1 MATQIDYSNINNYT
15 DSLNN
20 FLAENSENFVNG
32 DRTFNQW
39 TGKFTDSCEY
49 KQRLNLATKPMEYY
63 VNSLNNISG
72 FSQTNNKEEFTNDDN
87 NVNNT
92 FLSFTPIGNAAQ
104 QNISNIFDRPIP
116 STLQTTSSVYTLP
129 YLTSPNLQATNNI
142 NTLDTDTDLM
152 LKTGLGLRNKNNR
165 AELSA
170 KKHATYGDIHADEFG
185 VTVQNAGHNYTNEIN
200 HNNNLNSKIEN
211 FSDSPANSVNNY
223 LSLNPNIPGL
233 NVAINYENGSQ
244 GRGILALGGPRQVG
258 ISTRNA
264 MINLFNGPYQSCP
277 EYIKNPKNKIDN
289 NVVIR

>member
-1 MATQIDYSNINNYT
+1 MATQTDYSNINNYT

-20 FLAENSENFVNG
+20 FLAENSGNFVNG

-72 FSQTNNKEEFTNDDN
+72 VKEEFI
-87 NVNNT
+87 
-92 FLSFTPIGNAAQ
+92 SFTPIGNAAQ
-104 QNISNIFDRPIP
+104 QNIANVFDRPIP

-165 AELSA
+165 AELTA
-170 KKHATYGDIHADEFG
+170 KQFPNYGDIHASEFA
-185 VTVQNAGHNYTNEIN
+185 VTVQNTGSKYPDTPIN
-200 HNNNLNSKIEN
+200 K
-211 FSDSPANSVNNY
+211 
-223 LSLNPNIPGL
+223 NIPGL
-233 NVAINYENGSQ
+233 NVAVNNENGSQ
-244 GRGILALGGPRQVG
+244 GVGILPLGGPLG
-258 ISTRNA
+258 FGMSTRNA
-264 MINLFNGPYQSCP
+264 IINLFNGPFQSCP
-277 EYIKNPKNKIDN
+277 DYIKNPQNKIN
-289 NVVIR
+289 NDIVIR